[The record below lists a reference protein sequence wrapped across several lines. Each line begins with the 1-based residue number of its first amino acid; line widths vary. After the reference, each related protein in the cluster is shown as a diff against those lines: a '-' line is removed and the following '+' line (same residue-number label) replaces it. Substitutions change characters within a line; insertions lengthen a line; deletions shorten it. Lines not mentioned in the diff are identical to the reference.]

1 MVPEWLLVAAA
12 FSSVGAAPVEL
23 RRGSAALS
31 SLAARQSY
39 RMSFPIAGVRE
50 VAVPAVEDL
59 EGVLAV
65 GQDGVA
71 VCRAGWRC
79 SVAEERRLPGR
90 EGEPPSPSVRR
101 SSGGIRRR
109 SVQFVG
115 GEARVQKDFYV
126 IFFVSGLFCKNLG

>member
-1 MVPEWLLVAAA
+1 MPEWLLVAAV

-31 SLAARQSY
+31 SLAARRSS
-39 RMSFPIAGVRE
+39 RMGFPLAGVRE

-79 SVAEERRLPGR
+79 SGAEERRLPSR
-90 EGEPPSPSVRR
+90 EGEPPSPRVWRR
-101 SSGGIRRR
+101 CGGFRRR
-109 SVQFVG
+109 SG
-115 GEARVQKDFYV
+115 LLDDDDARAQKDFNV
-126 IFFVSGLFCKNLG
+126 FFFVFWAFL